1 MRILHLVHQYV
12 PEHVGGVELYTQMMA
27 HYQQQR
33 GHETAVFTPTNYP
46 ITHQPTTVAVEDGT
60 HVYRIP
66 AGRRSRNRVFCDTFY
81 QPHLHRALQATLA
94 HERPDVVH
102 IQHLMGLPFSL
113 VKAITQ
119 AQIPFLITLHDY
131 WYGCANA
138 QLITNDTETLCAGP
152 DAHYHNCGRCLLAR
166 AGQPHLYGLAPA
178 VAPLMAARNRHLR
191 HILPRAH
198 AVVTLTQ
205 FVQQAYEKMGLP
217 TANFVLSPLG
227 IDVPQEKLAAL
238 RQQRP
243 PRDPQQ
249 LHIGYVGS
257 IAWQKGVH
265 DLVTAVNQLPPTA
278 YASPFMAASTPT
290 LTTQPT
296 FNAAPPIPA
305 SALRDALRVTP
316 SGKRSLSSICLSCQ
330 HAGTK
335 AHPPP
340 FKRRLQPM
348 CPSSPQIS
356 ARCPKKFGTAW
367 MAYFSRPEIRTPY
380 ATPSPAFSM
389 NRNW

>member
-46 ITHQPTTVAVEDGT
+46 ITHQPTTVATEDGT

-66 AGRRSRNRVFCDTFY
+66 AGRRSRNRVFRDTFY

-166 AGQPHLYGLAPA
+166 AGQPHFYALAPA

-227 IDVPQEKLAAL
+227 IDVPQEKL
-238 RQQRP
+238 
-243 PRDPQQ
+243 
-249 LHIGYVGS
+249 
-257 IAWQKGVH
+257 
-265 DLVTAVNQLPPTA
+265 
-278 YASPFMAASTPT
+278 
-290 LTTQPT
+290 
-296 FNAAPPIPA
+296 
-305 SALRDALRVTP
+305 
-316 SGKRSLSSICLSCQ
+316 
-330 HAGTK
+330 
-335 AHPPP
+335 
-340 FKRRLQPM
+340 
-348 CPSSPQIS
+348 
-356 ARCPKKFGTAW
+356 
-367 MAYFSRPEIRTPY
+367 
-380 ATPSPAFSM
+380 
-389 NRNW
+389 